1 MEADSMCNNLNH
13 LKFDQLN
20 YPTSL
25 LVKVGNKNL
34 RALLDTGSCV
44 SLIDKSI
51 YDQLKFKEPIQ
62 RCDFPLTAANGSKI
76 KIFGHTKLKIKI
88 GKEIIEYVFLV
99 AANLSRSMIL
109 GRDFIFR
116 QKITFYSELKQIKI
130 NKSYVPLSNDQE
142 VNSITRLGSTLILQP
157 NCSYVVH
164 MVSKKAK
171 TDEPT
176 DVMFTP
182 TTRGY
187 LDSQPEIFVSP
198 AILKLNKKMPVQITN
213 TSNKTVRL
221 KRGCVLGEIETDT
234 SDVASIKAKIP
245 PHNAK
250 LSNDEFLAQAKL
262 PTEYKKELENFLLK
276 LDIILPSM
284 MRT

>member
-1 MEADSMCNNLNH
+1 MCNNLNH

-171 TDEPT
+171 NDEPT

-198 AILKLNKKMPVQITN
+198 AVLKLKKKMPVQITN
-213 TSNKTVRL
+213 TSNKSL
-221 KRGCVLGEIETDT
+221 N
-234 SDVASIKAKIP
+234 S
-245 PHNAK
+245 
-250 LSNDEFLAQAKL
+250 
-262 PTEYKKELENFLLK
+262 
-276 LDIILPSM
+276 
-284 MRT
+284 